1 MISDTNSNGV
11 LTRKEREELV
21 LDLYFKENKTYHE
34 IAKIARM
41 SSRDIKPIIDKAYQE
56 KERTEH
62 KSAAV
67 QAYELFSKGKTLLE
81 VTIDLNLGQAQA
93 TAYYGEYLKLVGLDE
108 ITKVYLE
115 FKGDISYFVNLCKE
129 AKAAKMGVS
138 QVINLL
144 RIANNYLPSVQHR
157 HQQFQKENSYF
168 ESILRTKAEV
178 QNLNGQIRDKEES
191 LDAIKSEHVR
201 EAALLEGLQQQTA
214 KVQAFVYNYKNNN
227 EEYIQIIQSIENKVH
242 DSLSDK
248 KKLLKLA
255 VFSLIESMRS
265 NPEKYSALVYHNN
278 KNQSSISSTRSRDN
292 NNSNLLNVK
301 NSSRQVVLPQ
311 PPYDDCII
319 EYYKDIMLEEA
330 EKLYNVLIDQL
341 VCEVINESISKQ
353 PTGDV
358 PSLPALPSGGD
369 GDKQELTDQ
378 NEALTKDKQ

>member
-1 MISDTNSNGV
+1 MISDRDSSGV

-93 TAYYGEYLKLVGLDE
+93 TAYYGEYLKLVCLDE

-157 HQQFQKENSYF
+157 HQQLQKENSYF

-214 KVQAFVYNYKNNN
+214 K
-227 EEYIQIIQSIENKVH
+227 
-242 DSLSDK
+242 
-248 KKLLKLA
+248 
-255 VFSLIESMRS
+255 
-265 NPEKYSALVYHNN
+265 SAG
-278 KNQSSISSTRSRDN
+278 I
-292 NNSNLLNVK
+292 
-301 NSSRQVVLPQ
+301 
-311 PPYDDCII
+311 CI
-319 EYYKDIMLEEA
+319 
-330 EKLYNVLIDQL
+330 
-341 VCEVINESISKQ
+341 
-353 PTGDV
+353 
-358 PSLPALPSGGD
+358 
-369 GDKQELTDQ
+369 
-378 NEALTKDKQ
+378 

>member
-1 MISDTNSNGV
+1 M
-11 LTRKEREELV
+11 
-21 LDLYFKENKTYHE
+21 
-34 IAKIARM
+34 
-41 SSRDIKPIIDKAYQE
+41 
-56 KERTEH
+56 
-62 KSAAV
+62 
-67 QAYELFSKGKTLLE
+67 
-81 VTIDLNLGQAQA
+81 GQAQA

-144 RIANNYLPSVQHR
+144 SIANNYLPSVQHR
-157 HQQFQKENSYF
+157 HQQLQKENSYF
-168 ESILRTKAEV
+168 ESILRTKAGEV

-214 KVQAFVYNYKNNN
+214 KVQSFVYNYKNNN

-301 NSSRQVVLPQ
+301 NSSRQVVLPP

>member
-1 MISDTNSNGV
+1 
-11 LTRKEREELV
+11 
-21 LDLYFKENKTYHE
+21 
-34 IAKIARM
+34 
-41 SSRDIKPIIDKAYQE
+41 
-56 KERTEH
+56 
-62 KSAAV
+62 
-67 QAYELFSKGKTLLE
+67 
-81 VTIDLNLGQAQA
+81 
-93 TAYYGEYLKLVGLDE
+93 
-108 ITKVYLE
+108 
-115 FKGDISYFVNLCKE
+115 
-129 AKAAKMGVS
+129 
-138 QVINLL
+138 
-144 RIANNYLPSVQHR
+144 
-157 HQQFQKENSYF
+157 
-168 ESILRTKAEV
+168 
-178 QNLNGQIRDKEES
+178 
-191 LDAIKSEHVR
+191 
-201 EAALLEGLQQQTA
+201 
-214 KVQAFVYNYKNNN
+214 VQAFVYNYKNNN

-301 NSSRQVVLPQ
+301 NSSRQVVLPP

-353 PTGDV
+353 PTGDI